1 MVRVTKRTK
10 KRCTKERYSMK
21 RDIYVARQPIFDH
34 AMKLYGYELLYRQ
47 NTDNVCSDIDEDAAT
62 VSLINNTVLIFGFNQ
77 LIDNTKGFV
86 NFSASLLE
94 NDIALLLPKEE
105 AVIEVPQSIKLT
117 QTILDACG
125 KLSRFG
131 YTIALDGFTFDSG
144 DSNQSLTEDWYLWDA
159 LFELADI
166 IKVDINQEKLEEQ
179 RVFLQKYAG
188 QKTFLAMKVETAE
201 QYEAAAEAGYQLFQ
215 GYFFSSPVIVKAR
228 DIHSLDVNLFRII
241 EELNKP
247 FPDLKT
253 VSGIIEM
260 DLGLSYKLLRM
271 ANSVAYGTRLPIKSI
286 HQAVV
291 HFGIQETLRWANLIY
306 LRGFQHGQNS
316 EIIKMSLIRGRL
328 MSLLAKEIQPA
339 ISESDCFLV
348 GTFSLIDLLLGQDM
362 TQIVSEMPFTDTVRD
377 SLLGKK
383 NQVRRILD
391 ALIAFELGEWDS
403 CNSLLSE
410 YHIDCERFMALYLQ
424 TLDWQQTL
432 PN

>member
-1 MVRVTKRTK
+1 MK
-10 KRCTKERYSMK
+10 K
-21 RDIYVARQPIFDH
+21 DIYVARQPIFNH
-34 AMKLYGYELLYRQ
+34 EMNLYGYELLYRQ
-47 NTDNVCSDIDEDAAT
+47 STDNFYSCADDDLAT
-62 VSLINNTVLIFGFNQ
+62 ISLINNSVLVFGFYQ

-86 NFSASLLE
+86 NFSPSLLE
-94 NDIALLLPKEE
+94 NDIALMLPKEK
-105 AVIEVPQSIKLT
+105 AVIEVPQSVTLT
-117 QTILDACG
+117 RNVLDACG

-131 YTIALDGFTFDSG
+131 YTIALDGYTFNFND
-144 DSNQSLTEDWYLWDA
+144 DPEQKTAEEMALKRE

-166 IKVDINQEKLEEQ
+166 IKIDIRQEILE
-179 RVFLQKYAG
+179 LQSDFMQNYDG

-201 QYEAAAEAGYQLFQ
+201 QYQAAIEAGYHLFQ
-215 GYFFSSPVIVKAR
+215 GNFFSSPVIVKAR
-228 DIHSLDVNLFRII
+228 DILSLDANLVQII

-253 VSGIIEM
+253 VSDIIEM

-271 ANSVAYGTRLPIKSI
+271 ANSIAYGTRLPIKSI

-291 HFGIQETLRWANLIY
+291 HFGIQETLRWANLIF
-306 LRGFQHGQNS
+306 LKGFQHGENS
-316 EIIKMSLIRGRL
+316 EVIKISLIRGRL

-362 TQIVSEMPFTDTVRD
+362 EQIVLEMPFTDPVKD
-377 SLLGKK
+377 ALLGKK

-391 ALIAFELGEWDS
+391 ALISYELGDWDS
-403 CNSLLSE
+403 CSRMLSE
-410 YHIDCERFMALYLQ
+410 YNIDRERFMDLYLQ
-424 TLDWQQTL
+424 TLSWQQSL